1 MPTAAMVCW
10 QVGAFDEAR
19 AYVAEARPMHSG
31 TRRIARVVLLS
42 TSAGL
47 ALADGDIDAAI
58 DFGEA
63 ADREATDLGVER
75 EVPLIRSVLA
85 RALLLRGDVAGAAD
99 LTLAAFHAAL
109 SITFE
114 FPLAICLETA
124 ALVLRAAGT
133 PSAELA
139 RLLAGAAAIR
149 ERGDRPAPA
158 ALGAAV
164 SSLRLELAR
173 DLILGSAEPVAAAE
187 AGARHRLAL
196 VRVAVATRGPPLAGA
211 RPAVHRLAVTAR

>member
-1 MPTAAMVCW
+1 
-10 QVGAFDEAR
+10 
-19 AYVAEARPMHSG
+19 MHTG

-47 ALADGDIDAAI
+47 ALADGDIDAAV

-85 RALLLRGDVAGAAD
+85 RARLLRGDVAGAAD
-99 LTLAAFHAAL
+99 RALAAFDAAF

-124 ALVLRAAGT
+124 TLVLRSAGT

-139 RLLAGAAAIR
+139 GLLASAAVIR

-158 ALGAAV
+158 ALRGAVESLRVEVAGAGIAPLGAAQ
-164 SSLRLELAR
+164 
-173 DLILGSAEPVAAAE
+173 
-187 AGARHRLAL
+187 AGAL
-196 VRVAVATRGPPLAGA
+196 AVAL
-211 RPAVHRLAVTAR
+211 LSAVTPPRHMDLR